1 MKVSVFGVGY
11 VGTVLAACMAE
22 EGHEVVAVDVSA
34 EKVRAIN
41 AGETPISE
49 PSVPELIE
57 RAVLAKTLRATTDA
71 DEAVRNTEVSFV
83 CVGTPSMHNGNLDLR
98 YVLQACEDIARAL
111 AFKRDGHMLVLR
123 STILPGATRKY
134 VIPMLREV
142 SRHEPGADFGLAYH
156 PEFLRESSAVEDF
169 RHPAV
174 AVIGVL
180 DEPTGEMLRGF
191 NAGNGADIHM
201 VDIDT
206 AEAVKYANNSWHA
219 LKVSFANEI
228 GQICKASGVD
238 GRKVMAVLCADKKLN
253 ISPAYLRPG
262 FAFGGS
268 CLPKDLRALRY
279 HAKSHDVPSHVL
291 DAALAA
297 NQQQVDR
304 AIGLISRNGKRRVA
318 MLGLTFKPDTDD
330 LRESPLVELAERL
343 LGKGFKVT
351 IYDRDLQLSRL
362 VGSNR
367 RFAMQHLPHLSR
379 LLVSELDQAIQP
391 SDVIVIGT
399 AHPAFRGLLPRLK
412 PEQHVVDLAGH
423 DAELR
428 GHAGYDGACW

>member
-22 EGHEVVAVDVSA
+22 DGHEVVAVDVSA
-34 EKVRAIN
+34 EKVRSIN
-41 AGETPISE
+41 VGETPISE
-49 PSVPELIE
+49 PEVPALLE
-57 RAVLAKTLRATTDA
+57 RAVFAKKLRATTDVG
-71 DEAVRNTEVSFV
+71 EAVRKTDVSFI
-83 CVGTPSMHNGNLDLR
+83 CVGTPSLHNGNLDLR

-142 SRHEPGADFGLAYH
+142 SRREPGVDFGLAYH
-156 PEFLRESSAVEDF
+156 PEFLREGSAVEDF

-174 AVIGVL
+174 AVIGRL
-180 DEPTGEMLRGF
+180 DEQTSGMLCRL
-191 NAGNGADIHM
+191 NEGNGAEIHI
-201 VDIDT
+201 VDVDT
-206 AEAVKYANNSWHA
+206 AEAVKYANNTWHA

-238 GRKVMAVLCADKKLN
+238 GRKVMAVLCADRKLN

-279 HAKSHDVPSHVL
+279 HAKAHDVPSHVL
-291 DAALAA
+291 DATLAA

-304 AIGLISRNGKRRVA
+304 AVGLIGRNGKRRVA

-343 LGKGFKVT
+343 LGKGFKVS

-367 RFAMQHLPHLSR
+367 RFAMQHLPHLSG
-379 LLVSELDQAIQP
+379 LLVADLDDALEG
-391 SDVIVIGT
+391 SDVVVVGT
-399 AHPAFRGLLPRLK
+399 PHASFRGLAGRLRSDH
-412 PEQHVVDLAGH
+412 EVVDLAGH
-423 DAELR
+423 DEALR
-428 GHAGYDGACW
+428 HHPAYEGVCW

>member
-49 PSVPELIE
+49 PGVPELIE
-57 RAVLAKTLRATTDA
+57 RAVLAGTLRATTDA
-71 DEAVRNTEVSFV
+71 EEAVRNTEASFV
-83 CVGTPSMHNGNLDLR
+83 CVGTPSLHNGNLDLR

-111 AFKRDGHMLVLR
+111 AFKVNGHMLILR

-142 SRHEPGADFGLAYH
+142 SRREPGIDFGLAYH
-156 PEFLRESSAVEDF
+156 PEFLREGSAVEDF

-174 AVIGVL
+174 AVIGRL
-180 DEPTGEMLRGF
+180 DDRTSDMLCRL
-191 NAGNGADIHM
+191 NEGNGTDIRC

-238 GRKVMAVLCADKKLN
+238 GREVMSVLCADRKLN
-253 ISPAYLRPG
+253 ISAAYLRPG

-279 HAKSHDVPSHVL
+279 HAKINDVPSYVL
-291 DAALAA
+291 DATLAA
-297 NQQQVDR
+297 NQQQIDR
-304 AIGLISRNGKRRVA
+304 AIGLIARNGKRRVA

-367 RFAMQHLPHLSR
+367 RFAMQHLPHLSG
-379 LLVSELDQAIQP
+379 LLVGDLDDALEG
-391 SDVIVIGT
+391 SDIVVVGT
-399 AHPAFRGLLPRLK
+399 PHASFRDLRERLRSDH
-412 PEQHVVDLAGH
+412 QVVDLAGH
-423 DAELR
+423 DATLR
-428 GHAGYDGACW
+428 THPSYEGACW